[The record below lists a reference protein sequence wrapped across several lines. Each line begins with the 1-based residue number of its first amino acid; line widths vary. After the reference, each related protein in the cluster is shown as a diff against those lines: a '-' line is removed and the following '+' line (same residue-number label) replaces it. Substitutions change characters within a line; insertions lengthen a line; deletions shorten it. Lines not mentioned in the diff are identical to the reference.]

1 MDRRSTGAVP
11 ANDAA
16 AAPGAASPLPSPT
29 GSFAGAIPI
38 APLDPAYFVPG
49 RFKGKTLVITGFA
62 RGMGRAAALR
72 AAREGANVVGMDWL
86 PDEAK
91 QTAAEIEKEGGKI
104 AWLVGNVSE
113 TADCDRLVQLAVEKF
128 GGVDL
133 ALNNAGVMD
142 GGYSGDAPDYASQKP
157 LVFAPIDRATDEYWD
172 KVFATNAT
180 GVFKSMRAEL
190 RQMVVQRR
198 GGAIVNV
205 ASIAGLT
212 GLAGN
217 PAYVASK
224 HAVNGLTANAAID
237 YAPHGIRVN
246 SVNMAAT
253 DTPMVA
259 RAGQLVGE
267 IMHAEPGDNIGLIKT
282 QSVLAY
288 VDPGHRPATVW
299 EQVAVMLFLLSPEA
313 SNLTG
318 AQYATD
324 GGWTAY

>member
-1 MDRRSTGAVP
+1 MCIRDS
-11 ANDAA
+11 
-16 AAPGAASPLPSPT
+16 
-29 GSFAGAIPI
+29 
-38 APLDPAYFVPG
+38 
-49 RFKGKTLVITGFA
+49 
-62 RGMGRAAALR
+62 
-72 AAREGANVVGMDWL
+72 
-86 PDEAK
+86 
-91 QTAAEIEKEGGKI
+91 
-104 AWLVGNVSE
+104 
-113 TADCDRLVQLAVEKF
+113 
-128 GGVDL
+128 
-133 ALNNAGVMD
+133 
-142 GGYSGDAPDYASQKP
+142 
-157 LVFAPIDRATDEYWD
+157 
-172 KVFATNAT
+172 
-180 GVFKSMRAEL
+180 
-190 RQMVVQRR
+190 
-198 GGAIVNV
+198 
-205 ASIAGLT
+205 
-212 GLAGN
+212 
-217 PAYVASK
+217 
-224 HAVNGLTANAAID
+224 D